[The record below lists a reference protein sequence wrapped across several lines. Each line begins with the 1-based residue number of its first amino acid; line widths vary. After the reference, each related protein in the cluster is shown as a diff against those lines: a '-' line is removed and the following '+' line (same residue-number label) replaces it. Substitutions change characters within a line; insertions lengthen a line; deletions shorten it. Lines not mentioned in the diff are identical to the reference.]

1 MSIKGR
7 TWTAWFTA
15 EIPISEGP
23 WKLCGLPG
31 LILKAEDSEGHY
43 SFTATGVEQCHT
55 YRPILFDGKK
65 HEPMNRKAY
74 NKVHERY
81 YADPVGFITGSMP
94 NVTVKVSD
102 EHGNA
107 TKNPKNVPYN
117 PLER

>member
-1 MSIKGR
+1 MLYALRFIVLLSV
-7 TWTAWFTA
+7 
-15 EIPISEGP
+15 
-23 WKLCGLPG
+23 
-31 LILKAEDSEGHY
+31 EDSEGHY
-43 SFTATGVEQCHT
+43 SFTAAGMEQCHT

-94 NVTVKVSD
+94 NVTVTIKD

-117 PLER
+117 PLERDK

>member
-1 MSIKGR
+1 MLYALRFIGSCFFPSKSMGLYVWHCSIP
-7 TWTAWFTA
+7 AA
-15 EIPISEGP
+15 
-23 WKLCGLPG
+23 
-31 LILKAEDSEGHY
+31 
-43 SFTATGVEQCHT
+43 V
-55 YRPILFDGKK
+55 KK

-94 NVTVKVSD
+94 NVTVTIKD

>member
-1 MSIKGR
+1 MDSMVYCR
-7 TWTAWFTA
+7 NTRQRR
-15 EIPISEGP
+15 SV
-23 WKLCGLPG
+23 KLCGLPG